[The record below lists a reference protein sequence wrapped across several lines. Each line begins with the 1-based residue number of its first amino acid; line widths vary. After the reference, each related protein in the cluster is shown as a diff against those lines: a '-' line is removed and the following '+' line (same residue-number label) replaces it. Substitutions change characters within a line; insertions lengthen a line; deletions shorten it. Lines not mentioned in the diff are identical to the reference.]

1 MLSKKNIKKTIVLF
15 TFRRKKAEFLLALF
29 LIASLPLAAGEIS
42 DTDVLN
48 AVSSTNLI
56 SDSKKLTRSRS
67 GDTDTKVT
75 TEVMYKHDGD
85 VGYYYREIYKPTTTN
100 ETVDL
105 PPAAIPRK
113 VNIISGSDE
122 LPKHPPV
129 KIKPKIK
136 TTARIK
142 AEKTTPKITPY
153 VYKETFSVATT
164 YPDQTA
170 PLLSDEIG
178 VRDSIEPFN
187 RAMFNVD
194 DFLFVYLISPIGK
207 GYNFIIP
214 RYFRSGI
221 SRMDYNIE
229 MPKRSLNNLF
239 QAKWKGAGISF
250 SRFLVNSTIG
260 LAGFYDPA
268 KEWFGWEKYDE
279 DFGQTLAVWGVNP
292 GGYFY
297 FPLLGSHT
305 YRDFGGSL
313 VDMAMDP
320 RNALIITPVYG
331 VTVFMKFNNITL
343 RINAIEQLKESYY
356 DTYSLKRDFW
366 YMKRT
371 ADIAK

>member
-1 MLSKKNIKKTIVLF
+1 MSPIKNIKKTIALVLF
-15 TFRRKKAEFLLALF
+15 RKKIAEFLLALLF
-29 LIASLPLAAGEIS
+29 LAVLPVTASEIS
-42 DTDVLN
+42 DGDVLN

-56 SDSKKLTRSRS
+56 SNSEKLTRNRS
-67 GDTDTKVT
+67 GDTDTKIT
-75 TEVMYKHDGD
+75 TEVLYQQNSN
-85 VGYYYREIYKPTTTN
+85 VGYYYHEIYKSNTTN
-100 ETVDL
+100 ETVDF
-105 PPAAIPRK
+105 PPAVIPRK
-113 VNIISGSDE
+113 INIISDSEE
-122 LPKHPPV
+122 LPKQLPPKAKA
-129 KIKPKIK
+129 KIKIKKIQK
-136 TTARIK
+136 EI
-142 AEKTTPKITPY
+142 IPY
-153 VYKETFSVATT
+153 VYKETFSVAA
-164 YPDQTA
+164 YPDQNT
-170 PLLSDEIG
+170 PLLSDKIG

-194 DFLFVYLISPIGK
+194 DFLFVYLISPVGK
-207 GYNFIIP
+207 GYNFIVP
-214 RYFRSGI
+214 RYVRSGI

-279 DFGQTLAVWGVNP
+279 DFGQTLATWDVAP

-305 YRDFGGSL
+305 YRDFGGSI

-320 RNALIITPVYG
+320 RNALIITPAYG

-343 RINAIEQLKESYY
+343 RINAIEQLKESYF

>member
-1 MLSKKNIKKTIVLF
+1 M
-15 TFRRKKAEFLLALF
+15 FRKKKAELLLTLLSIVA
-29 LIASLPLAAGEIS
+29 ASTLAAGEIS
-42 DTDVLN
+42 DSDVLN

-56 SDSKKLTRSRS
+56 SNAETLTANQS
-67 GDTDTKVT
+67 
-75 TEVMYKHDGD
+75 
-85 VGYYYREIYKPTTTN
+85 
-100 ETVDL
+100 
-105 PPAAIPRK
+105 RK
-113 VNIISGSDE
+113 VNIISNSEE
-122 LPKHPPV
+122 LPKHPP
-129 KIKPKIK
+129 P
-136 TTARIK
+136 RIK
-142 AEKTTPKITPY
+142 VKTKIQTKKAPTKITPY
-153 VYKETFSVATT
+153 VYTETFNVTT
-164 YPDQTA
+164 YPNQNA
-170 PLLSDEIG
+170 PLLSDKIG

-194 DFLFVYLISPIGK
+194 DFLFTYLISPIGK

-268 KEWFGWEKYDE
+268 KTWFGWEKYDE
-279 DFGQTLAVWGVNP
+279 DFGQTLAVWGVAP

-297 FPLLGSHT
+297 FPLLGSYT
-305 YRDFGGSL
+305 YRDFGGSI
-313 VDMAMDP
+313 VDMTMDP

>member
-1 MLSKKNIKKTIVLF
+1 MFSKKNIKKIIALF
-15 TFRRKKAEFLLALF
+15 IFRRKKAEFLLALF
-29 LIASLPLAAGEIS
+29 FISTLPLAAADEIS
-42 DTDVLN
+42 DSDVLD
-48 AVSSTNLI
+48 ATSSTELI
-56 SDSKKLTRSRS
+56 SDSKKLTGRQ
-67 GDTDTKVT
+67 TDTNINKVT
-75 TEVMYKHDGD
+75 TEILYQQDGD
-85 VGYYYREIYKPTTTN
+85 VGYYYHEIYKPTAKN
-100 ETVDL
+100 GTVDL
-105 PPAAIPRK
+105 PPVVIPRK
-113 VNIISGSDE
+113 VNIISNSEE
-122 LPKHPPV
+122 LPKLPPKQIEAKV
-129 KIKPKIK
+129 KTKTAPEKI
-136 TTARIK
+136 I
-142 AEKTTPKITPY
+142 PY
-153 VYKETFSVATT
+153 VYTETFSAAT
-164 YPDQTA
+164 YPDQNA
-170 PLLSDEIG
+170 PLLSDKIG

-268 KEWFGWEKYDE
+268 KDWFGWEKYDE